1 MQRNLIFTHI
11 SRRALRKK
19 RVYSRKKNHHS
30 RERGDLRARVQTLQS
45 HGLTRFS
52 SYDEKFIKV
61 ATRKTIKIGS
71 DKSDIYIVQC
81 PNPCSVHG
89 LRPKV
94 APKI

>member
-19 RVYSRKKNHHS
+19 KSNFKKKNHHS
-30 RERGDLRARVQTLQS
+30 RERGDLRERVQTLQS